1 MTNNNKLPRKILRPL
16 APKEIERMEAFKA
29 QMTAH
34 GMSVK
39 AVALT
44 LHLATSTVYSW
55 RNGRAP
61 MPDRAW
67 LQLQE
72 KLNPA
77 PAPVDMRTV
86 AGSGKVLRLGDSW
99 GVR

>member
-1 MTNNNKLPRKILRPL
+1 MTAERRVTSKPIRPL
-16 APKEIERMEAFKA
+16 KPHEIERKDAFIA
-29 QMTAH
+29 QMAAH
-34 GMSVK
+34 GLSVK

-55 RNGRAP
+55 KNGRAP
-61 MPDRAW
+61 MPNRAW

-72 KLNPA
+72 KLNPE

-86 AGSGKVLRLGDSW
+86 AGSGKVLRLGDTW
-99 GVR
+99 GIR

>member
-1 MTNNNKLPRKILRPL
+1 MTTNSTVDRKTPRPL
-16 APKEIERMEAFKA
+16 TPKEIERMEAFKA
-29 QMTAH
+29 QMAAH

-55 RNGRAP
+55 QNGRAP

-99 GVR
+99 GIR

>member
-1 MTNNNKLPRKILRPL
+1 MTTNTAVTRSKPRQLTP
-16 APKEIERMEAFKA
+16 EETERKEAFKA
-29 QMTAH
+29 QMATH
-34 GMSVK
+34 GMSIK
-39 AVALT
+39 QVALT
-44 LHLATSTVYSW
+44 LHVATSTVYSW

-72 KLNPA
+72 KLNPE

-86 AGSGKVLRLGDSW
+86 ASRVMRLGDSW

>member
-1 MTNNNKLPRKILRPL
+1 MTTNTAVTSKSPRPL
-16 APKEIERMEAFKA
+16 TAQEIERREAFKA
-29 QMTAH
+29 QMATH
-34 GMSVK
+34 GMSIK
-39 AVALT
+39 QIALT
-44 LHLATSTVYSW
+44 LHVATSTVYSW

-72 KLNPA
+72 KLNPE

-86 AGSGKVLRLGDSW
+86 ASRVMRLGDAW